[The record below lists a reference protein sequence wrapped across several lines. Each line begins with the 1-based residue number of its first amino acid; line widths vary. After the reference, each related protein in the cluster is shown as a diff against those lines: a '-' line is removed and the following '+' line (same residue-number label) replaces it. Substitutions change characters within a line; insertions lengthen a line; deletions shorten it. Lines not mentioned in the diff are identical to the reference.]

1 MVWKYSR
8 NILEVKLPYCA
19 RSPVFPVSLI
29 LGSRVTASVDSNDC
43 GLRRLFSTPCFMFMW
58 CVYRC
63 DTDAEVALLIELAKQ
78 AGAYDAL
85 ECTHWALGGTQTL
98 FDKSYDLLDMAKRTY
113 KSMQVDASLQNQN
126 LRTDL

>member
-1 MVWKYSR
+1 
-8 NILEVKLPYCA
+8 
-19 RSPVFPVSLI
+19 
-29 LGSRVTASVDSNDC
+29 
-43 GLRRLFSTPCFMFMW
+43 MFMW